1 MKNIQYQKS
10 VDEYNFVPEVK
21 HSVRIWK
28 GGNHVIFLLLWFQ
41 ELR

>member
-21 HSVRIWK
+21 HSEEDLE
-28 GGNHVIFLLLWFQ
+28 GG
-41 ELR
+41 